1 MTTYK
6 HDRFTA
12 IIEECMG
19 EFLRDSAIADG
30 KHVVSVTSVRV
41 NPKETVADVQVS
53 VYPALE
59 EKALTKL
66 LSVLTRDAVDYL
78 AKHARFRQLPAIR
91 FVPDHGFAAAA
102 HIEKLLKNDIQ

>member
-19 EFLRDSAIADG
+19 EFLHESAITDG
-30 KHVVSVTSVRV
+30 AHVVSVTGVRV

-53 VYPALE
+53 VYPTLE
-59 EKALTKL
+59 EKELTKL
-66 LSVLTRDAVDYL
+66 LASLTRDAVDYL
-78 AKHARFRQLPAIR
+78 AKNARFRQLPVIR
-91 FVPDHGFAAAA
+91 FVPDRGFEAAA
-102 HIEKLLKNDIQ
+102 HIDRLLREAE